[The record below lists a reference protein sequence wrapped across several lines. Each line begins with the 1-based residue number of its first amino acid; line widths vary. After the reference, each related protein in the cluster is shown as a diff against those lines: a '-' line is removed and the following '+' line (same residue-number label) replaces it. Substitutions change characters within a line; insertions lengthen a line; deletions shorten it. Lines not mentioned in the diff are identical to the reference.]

1 MGGGSLGQCH
11 HLCPSFSCH
20 TQETKRQSTL
30 LPLPR
35 PPCSPSHLNT
45 HPAPTPGHQT
55 KSSQA
60 LDSPAVALPPLV
72 GKVKPHTLPVH

>member
-1 MGGGSLGQCH
+1 MGVGSLRQYH
-11 HLCPSFSCH
+11 HLWPPFPCH

-35 PPCSPSHLNT
+35 PHCSPSHLNT
-45 HPAPTPGHQT
+45 RPVPTPGHQT

-60 LDSPAVALPPLV
+60 LDSPAVALLPLV
-72 GKVKPHTLPVH
+72 GKVKPHTLPAH